1 MIAAAL
7 VAALSLFFQKT
18 ATGRALRA
26 VADDHQAA
34 QSIGIPLSRV
44 WVIVWSVAGF
54 VALVA
59 GIIWGS
65 KLGVQFSL
73 SVLALKG
80 LPVVILRLTSVPGAI
95 IGGLILGMGEKLS
108 EVFIGPMIGGG
119 IEIWFGYVLA
129 LSSCSSGRR
138 ACSARRSSIGSDML
152 YRENGQFKTSYRADQ
167 AVFPIA
173 QDRIVLGALLAFA
186 VVVVPFV
193 APEYLFRA
201 ILIPFLILSL
211 AALGLNILVGYCGQ
225 ISLGTGAF
233 MAVGAYAAYNFQV
246 RIEGMPLIVSLLLG
260 GVCATAVGV
269 LFGIPSL
276 RIKGLYLAV
285 ATLAAQF
292 FTDWAFLRIKWF
304 TNDSASGS
312 VSVAGLSVLG
322 MPIDTPV
329 QKYLFCLG
337 FLIVFGVLAKNLVR
351 GHIGREWMAIRDM
364 DVAAAVIGIRPVY
377 AKLTA
382 FAVSSFIVGVAG
394 ALWGFVH
401 LGSWEPAAF
410 NIDRSF
416 QLLFMVI
423 IGGLGSIMGSFF
435 GAAFIVVL
443 PIVLDNLPYW
453 FGIPIDTALASH
465 LTFMIFGALIV
476 FFLIVEPH
484 GLARLWSIGK
494 EKLRLW
500 PFPH

>member
-1 MIAAAL
+1 
-7 VAALSLFFQKT
+7 
-18 ATGRALRA
+18 
-26 VADDHQAA
+26 
-34 QSIGIPLSRV
+34 
-44 WVIVWSVAGF
+44 
-54 VALVA
+54 
-59 GIIWGS
+59 
-65 KLGVQFSL
+65 
-73 SVLALKG
+73 
-80 LPVVILRLTSVPGAI
+80 
-95 IGGLILGMGEKLS
+95 
-108 EVFIGPMIGGG
+108 
-119 IEIWFGYVLA
+119 
-129 LSSCSSGRR
+129 
-138 ACSARRSSIGSDML
+138 ML
-152 YRENGQFKTSYRADQ
+152 YRENGQFKTSYRSDQ
-167 AVFPIA
+167 QIFPIL
-173 QDRIVLGALLAFA
+173 QDRVLILALLAFA
-186 VVVVPFV
+186 FVAVPMV

-201 ILIPFLILSL
+201 ILIPFLILAL

-225 ISLGTGAF
+225 ISLGTGGF
-233 MAVGAYAAYNFQV
+233 MAVGAYAAYNLMV
-246 RIEGMPLIVSLLLG
+246 RIDGMPLVVAILLG
-260 GVCATAVGV
+260 GVFATLVGV
-269 LFGIPSL
+269 VFGIPSL

-292 FTDWAFLRIKWF
+292 FTDWAFLRIKWL

-312 VSVAGLSVLG
+312 VSMSNLNVLG
-322 MPIDTPV
+322 WTIDSPAD
-329 QKYLFCLG
+329 KYLFCLG
-337 FLIVFGVLAKNLVR
+337 FLVVFALIAKNLVR
-351 GHIGREWMAIRDM
+351 SHIGREWMAIRDM

-401 LGSWEPAAF
+401 LGAWEPAAF

-443 PIVLDNLPYW
+443 PIVLDNLPHW
-453 FGIPIDTALASH
+453 FNVPIDTALASH
-465 LTFMIFGALIV
+465 LTFMVFGSLIV

-484 GLARLWSIGK
+484 GLARLWSIAK